1 MRADYGKLL
10 YLLQDSQYEEIQ
22 NLLGFDMVTKIKTVH
37 VLLEKHGAADML
49 SDNAMSVATK
59 EIVSESKSRAE
70 IAQEIKTKERAI
82 EYLAKR
88 YSKGDKLTPDMIR
101 TCLYSIGDNHS
112 FLRTSRDTI
121 DRMIGY
127 LKHYFRPDVPES
139 EEYSLSIQYGVGGAR
154 LSHNHARQYAYV
166 LQSLSLW
173 REIAHDMFKLWI
185 LAEDDL
191 LLGNGYALRDT
202 GQGLNRVQ
210 QAPKISRE
218 MHTILY
224 RTQKKLGDWVGSSVI
239 HLGDHNV
246 PNAFVFID
254 KYTQVPRI
262 LNPLVS
268 TISKID
274 DLVKDGNMNL
284 YITNAFG
291 GKEALKKE
299 ILADFFRHAFD
310 GSGADNFFDAGSCL
324 DGRLTSAWNWC
335 SKVEKKRYFP
345 AFLLTDFIGFD
356 GKF

>member
-10 YLLQDSQYEEIQ
+10 YLLQDSQFKEIQ
-22 NLLGFDMVTKIKTVH
+22 DLLQFDMVTKVKTVY
-37 VLLEKHGAADML
+37 VLLERYGALDML
-49 SDNAMSVATK
+49 KDSAMVWATK
-59 EIVSESKSRAE
+59 EIIPESKSRHE
-70 IAQEIKTKERAI
+70 IAQEIKQKERAI

-88 YSKGDKLTPDMIR
+88 YAKGDKLTPDAIK

-112 FLRTSRDTI
+112 FLRTSRDNI
-121 DRMIGY
+121 DKLIVF
-127 LKHYFRPDVPES
+127 LKTYFRPDQAE
-139 EEYSLSIQYGVGGAR
+139 EEYSLAIQSGVGGAR

-185 LAEDDL
+185 LAEEDL
-191 LLGNGYALRDT
+191 LEGSGYSLRDT

-218 MHTILY
+218 MQTILY
-224 RTQKKLGDWVGSSVI
+224 RTQKKLGDWVGSSVV

-246 PNAFVFID
+246 PNAFIFID

-262 LNPLVS
+262 LNPIVS

-274 DLVKDGNMNL
+274 DLVKDPNL
-284 YITNAFG
+284 LLYVNKAFG

-299 ILADFFRHAFD
+299 ILCDFFRHAFD
-310 GSGADNFFDAGSCL
+310 GSGADNFFDAGSCI